1 MAAVDAGEC
10 PVEVALVLSDVQ
22 EAGILKRAAQHNVP
36 SRYITPGK
44 YKTKLEPEIEA
55 EYVAALKEAGVEL
68 VALAGFM
75 RIIKDPLLDAFPQRI
90 LNIHPALL
98 PAFPGLESW
107 RQALEYGVKVT
118 GCTVHFVDKGVDT
131 GPIIL
136 QAVVP
141 VREDDTAQSLHQ
153 RIQVEEH
160 RIYPEAIR
168 LIAENKVRIE
178 GRKVIVLE

>member
-1 MAAVDAGEC
+1 
-10 PVEVALVLSDVQ
+10 
-22 EAGILKRAAQHNVP
+22 
-36 SRYITPGK
+36 
-44 YKTKLEPEIEA
+44 
-55 EYVAALKEAGVEL
+55 
-68 VALAGFM
+68 
-75 RIIKDPLLDAFPQRI
+75 
-90 LNIHPALL
+90 L